1 MAKKSKLQKMQAKCQ
16 HEKTEIR
23 KMNSLR
29 FNLCLNCGHKELIE
43 DLTLDKKAKENQGT
57 RTDLLMNSSKSS
69 KKKDV
74 AGLSKP
80 TKPPK
85 ESEISQNVKSISE
98 KKPKAG
104 SMLDVVLQSFPKEGQ
119 YTYEELLKLFR
130 TTNDDMSKRADS
142 SIKTVIKEL
151 VIGSKASPHINR
163 YACLKF
169 DEASKKFRR
178 I

>member
-1 MAKKSKLQKMQAKCQ
+1 MAKKSKLQKMQSIQAKCQ
-16 HEKTEIR
+16 HDKTEIR

-43 DLTLDKKAKENQGT
+43 DLIPEKPKSV
-57 RTDLLMNSSKSS
+57 LLVS
-69 KKKDV
+69 
-74 AGLSKP
+74 
-80 TKPPK
+80 TK
-85 ESEISQNVKSISE
+85 QNE
-98 KKPKAG
+98 KKPKSG
-104 SMLDVVLQSFPKEGQ
+104 SMLDIVLHSFPSEGE
-119 YTYEELLKLFR
+119 YNYEELLKLFR

-163 YACLKF
+163 YACLTF
-169 DEASKKFRR
+169 DESSKKFRR